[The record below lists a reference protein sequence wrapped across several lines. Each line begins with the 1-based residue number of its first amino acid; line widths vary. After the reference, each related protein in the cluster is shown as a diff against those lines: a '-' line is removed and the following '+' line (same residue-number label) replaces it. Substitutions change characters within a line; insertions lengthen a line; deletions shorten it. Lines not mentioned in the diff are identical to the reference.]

1 MDIVLTGS
9 DNMWTVKIYIFY
21 FKSTNCMEQYPRVLL
36 LVLTNIHLDI
46 LKSPGMNLPTTIF
59 NYLYVQIIGLSRSW
73 ISSWIIFI
81 VLDFLH
87 SPEFFWLF
95 VKIFFFKQKTAYEIG
110 VRLVG
115 SEMCIRD
122 RDILKSPGMNLPTT
136 IFNYLYVQIID
147 LSRSWISSWIIFI
160 VLDFLHSPEF
170 FWLFVKIFFFILYFS
185 A

>member
-1 MDIVLTGS
+1 MVLTGS

-21 FKSTNCMEQYPRVLL
+21 FKSTNCMEQYSRVLL

-95 VKIFFFKQKTAYEIG
+95 VKIFFFSFYIFRPKKGQNGLFMLWPSTS
-110 VRLVG
+110 RN
-115 SEMCIRD
+115 SER
-122 RDILKSPGMNLPTT
+122 RR
-136 IFNYLYVQIID
+136 VQ
-147 LSRSWISSWIIFI
+147 RWF
-160 VLDFLHSPEF
+160 
-170 FWLFVKIFFFILYFS
+170 
-185 A
+185 